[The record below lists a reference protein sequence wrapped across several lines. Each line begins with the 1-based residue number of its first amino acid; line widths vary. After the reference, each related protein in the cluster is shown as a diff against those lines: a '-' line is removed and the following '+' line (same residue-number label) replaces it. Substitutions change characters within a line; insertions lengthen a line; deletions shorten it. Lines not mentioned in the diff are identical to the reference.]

1 MKIRKCWLFWNNFI
15 EPRVAPMISAMGYS
29 AIIAIGD
36 IWFLKDYHIRGKQKT
51 KALKQ

>member
-36 IWFLKDYHIRGKQKT
+36 VWFLKDYHIRGKQKT
-51 KALKQ
+51 KALNQ